1 MFHGRRWRNL
11 SESNNSILVISVNTF
26 LKYFSGFNWLS
37 LAVEDELPS
46 LWANAAIEGDPV
58 LLWLMSER
66 GIGAL
71 EIFEWSSE
79 EHSVQKHFSSGIAW
93 FTIST
98 KIFEVSIFRFFWYT
112 ILPKPFWNPQS
123 FRFVLL
129 PDQTGLIVCH
139 LPEDGTFFQ
148 LFFKKFACQKSNSFI
163 QFSDLL
169 FQLFDTLILFVHLV
183 HLRFLCMN
191 WIIFGNILITIPK
204 IKEGSPNLIMAYW
217 SLWSLICVHNGHL
230 LVETHSP
237 ISADTQAYQ
246 RLIDISFLI

>member
-1 MFHGRRWRNL
+1 MHRFYFLIYETSSRFHGRRWRNL
-11 SESNNSILVISVNTF
+11 SGSNASMLVISVNTF
-26 LKYFSGFNWLS
+26 LKYFSGSNWLS

-46 LWANAAIEGDPV
+46 LWVNAAIEGDPV

-112 ILPKPFWNPQS
+112 ILPKPLWNLQS

-139 LPEDGTFFQ
+139 LPEDDAFFQ
-148 LFFKKFACQKSNSFI
+148 LFSKS
-163 QFSDLL
+163 
-169 FQLFDTLILFVHLV
+169 
-183 HLRFLCMN
+183 
-191 WIIFGNILITIPK
+191 
-204 IKEGSPNLIMAYW
+204 
-217 SLWSLICVHNGHL
+217 L
-230 LVETHSP
+230 LVRKAIRSFS
-237 ISADTQAYQ
+237 SATCCSSYLI
-246 RLIDISFLI
+246 RLSFSSISFTSVSYAWDV